1 MPLAVENRFFIFYL
15 NWLKVTMNDLVIAL
29 VTSDA
34 ANQGSKSPRSM
45 EVHR

>member
-15 NWLKVTMNDLVIAL
+15 NWLTVTMNDLVVDLIRG
-29 VTSDA
+29 DA